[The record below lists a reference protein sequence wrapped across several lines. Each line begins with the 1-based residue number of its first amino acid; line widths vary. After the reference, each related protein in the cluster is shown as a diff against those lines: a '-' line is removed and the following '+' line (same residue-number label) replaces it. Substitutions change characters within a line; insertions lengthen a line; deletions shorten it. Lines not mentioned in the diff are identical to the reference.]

1 MAPSPVFG
9 SRTILSI
16 LLLVSVVALLGGSW
30 ICVAGVMALQA
41 GDSLAIPRLVE
52 RLALLGALTI
62 PSLIALVLLALRRIM
77 RPLKEFQRA
86 AQAIAQGNLDVR
98 VDAHAGDE
106 FAQVAAAFNEM
117 AAQIQQQTTQ
127 LMEQKRFN
135 ELILNSAGE
144 GIVGVDARGV
154 ITFVNLMAARLTG
167 YEPDA
172 LIGKPLHGTLHHA
185 RPNGTRILDKE
196 SPLLASLQD
205 GQIHHASNEVFW
217 HRDGSTFPVE
227 FVSTPI
233 MDGTQIVGS
242 VVTFNDVSERLAAE
256 ALIDQ
261 MAYYDSLTGLPN
273 RLLYQ
278 DRLNQAL
285 AHARRHGRKAA
296 VMMMDL
302 DRFKIINDTLGH
314 PIGDQVLK
322 TVAERLMYRLREVDT
337 VSRLGGDEFA
347 LVLPDLSE
355 ASDIA
360 KIGQII
366 HEEVSRVIRIGE
378 QELFV
383 TPSMGISVYPADGE
397 DAVTLIRNAEVAL
410 YQAKNERNR
419 YQLYAPAMNA
429 SASEWLQLES
439 HLRRAL
445 DRNELFLH
453 YQPQIDLSTGAIVG
467 VEALL
472 RWQHPD
478 WGMVSPARF
487 IPLAEETG
495 LIVPIS
501 EWVLKTAA
509 AQNAAWQRMGLPP
522 VRVAVNLSGRHLAKH
537 AELVKQVDDAL
548 QATGLAP
555 EHLELELTESIL
567 MEDVE
572 ATIRTLGA
580 LSERGVKLSIDDFG
594 TGYSSLS
601 YLKRFP
607 IDTLKIDQAF
617 VREIATS
624 EEDSAIVRAVI
635 ALAHSLHL
643 NVIAEGVETELQAG
657 FLRDHGCDEV
667 QGYFFSRPLPV
678 PDLEAFLSK
687 HRPEAVLDLKR

>member
-1 MAPSPVFG
+1 MTSSTVFG
-9 SRTILSI
+9 PRTILTAF
-16 LLLVSVVALLGGSW
+16 LLVSVAATLGGVGIGLAAVYDLQAGNPDAMSHFFFSLALLGG
-30 ICVAGVMALQA
+30 
-41 GDSLAIPRLVE
+41 LAIP
-52 RLALLGALTI
+52 
-62 PSLIALVLLALRRIM
+62 SLLALGLLAKRCLIQ
-77 RPLKEFQRA
+77 PLEDFQRA
-86 AQAIAQGNLDVR
+86 A
-98 VDAHAGDE
+98 DALTIEGT
-106 FAQVAAAFNEM
+106 QR
-117 AAQIQQQTTQ
+117 QSQ
-127 LMEQKRFN
+127 LMEQQRFN
-135 ELILNSAGE
+135 ALLLDAVGE
-144 GIVGVDARGV
+144 GIVGVDAGGLL
-154 ITFVNLMAARLTG
+154 TFVNTRAARITG
-167 YEPDA
+167 YDPEQ
-172 LIGKPLHGTLHHA
+172 LIGKPLLGTLYRVKA
-185 RPNGTRILDKE
+185 TGTRLLEAD
-196 SPLLASLQD
+196 SPVLASLRD
-205 GQIHHASNEVFW
+205 GLVHHASNEVFW
-217 HRDGSTFPVE
+217 HEDDTTFPVE
-227 FVSTPI
+227 YTSTPI
-233 MDGTQIVGS
+233 MEGETVVGAIY
-242 VVTFNDVSERLAAE
+242 TFNDVSERLAAE
-256 ALIDQ
+256 AMIDQ

-273 RLLYQ
+273 RLLFQ

-285 AHARRHGRKAA
+285 AHARRHRRQTA

-314 PIGDQVLK
+314 PVGDQVLK
-322 TVAERLMYRLREVDT
+322 TVAERLLFRLREVDT

-355 ASDIA
+355 TSDIA
-360 KIGQII
+360 KIGQVI

-383 TPSMGISVYPADGE
+383 TPSVGISVYPSDGN
-397 DAVTLIRNAEVAL
+397 DAVTLIKNAEVAL
-410 YQAKNERNR
+410 YQAKDERNR

-445 DRNELFLH
+445 EREELILH
-453 YQPQIDLSTGAIVG
+453 YQPQINLNSGEIVG
-467 VEALL
+467 VEALI
-472 RWQHPD
+472 RWQHPE

-501 EWVLKTAA
+501 EWVLRTAC
-509 AQNAAWQRMGLPP
+509 AQNAEWQRMGLPP

-537 AELVKQVDDAL
+537 AELVRHVDEAL

-572 ATIRTLGA
+572 AAIQTLGA
-580 LSERGVKLSIDDFG
+580 ISERGVKLSIDDFG

-617 VREIATS
+617 VREIASS
-624 EEDSAIVRAVI
+624 EEDSAIVKAVI
-635 ALAHSLHL
+635 ALAHSLRL
-643 NVIAEGVETELQAG
+643 NVIAEGVETERQLA
-657 FLRDHGCDEV
+657 FLKDHACDEV

-678 PDLEAFLSK
+678 AELSTFLSN
-687 HRPEAVLDLKR
+687 HRPQTVLDVQR

>member
-1 MAPSPVFG
+1 MTSSTVFG
-9 SRTILSI
+9 PRTILTAF
-16 LLLVSVVALLGGSW
+16 LLVSVAATLGGVGIGLAAVYDLQAGNPDAMSHFFFSLALLGG
-30 ICVAGVMALQA
+30 
-41 GDSLAIPRLVE
+41 LAIP
-52 RLALLGALTI
+52 
-62 PSLIALVLLALRRIM
+62 SLLALGLLAKRCLIQ
-77 RPLKEFQRA
+77 PLEDFQRA
-86 AQAIAQGNLDVR
+86 A
-98 VDAHAGDE
+98 DALTIEGT
-106 FAQVAAAFNEM
+106 QR
-117 AAQIQQQTTQ
+117 QSQ
-127 LMEQKRFN
+127 LMEQQRFN
-135 ELILNSAGE
+135 ALLLDAVGE
-144 GIVGVDARGV
+144 GIVGVDAGGLL
-154 ITFVNLMAARLTG
+154 TFVNTRAARITG
-167 YEPDA
+167 YDPEQ
-172 LIGKPLHGTLHHA
+172 LIGKPLLGTLYRVKA
-185 RPNGTRILDKE
+185 TGTRLLEAD
-196 SPLLASLQD
+196 SPVLASLRD
-205 GQIHHASNEVFW
+205 GLVHHASNEVFW
-217 HRDGSTFPVE
+217 HEDDTTFPVE
-227 FVSTPI
+227 YTSTPI
-233 MDGTQIVGS
+233 MEGETVVGAIY
-242 VVTFNDVSERLAAE
+242 TFNDVSERLAAE
-256 ALIDQ
+256 AMIDQ

-273 RLLYQ
+273 RLLFQ

-285 AHARRHGRKAA
+285 AHARRHRRQTA

-314 PIGDQVLK
+314 PVGDQVLK
-322 TVAERLMYRLREVDT
+322 TVAERLLFRLREVDT

-355 ASDIA
+355 TSDIA
-360 KIGQII
+360 KIGQVI

-383 TPSMGISVYPADGE
+383 TPSVGISVYPSDGN
-397 DAVTLIRNAEVAL
+397 DAVTLIKNAEVAL
-410 YQAKNERNR
+410 YQAKDERNR

-445 DRNELFLH
+445 EREELILH
-453 YQPQIDLSTGAIVG
+453 YQPQINLNSGEIVG
-467 VEALL
+467 VEALI
-472 RWQHPD
+472 RWQHPE

-501 EWVLKTAA
+501 EWVLRTAC
-509 AQNAAWQRMGLPP
+509 AQNAEWQRMGLPP

-537 AELVKQVDDAL
+537 AELVRHVDEAL

-572 ATIRTLGA
+572 AAIQTLGA

-617 VREIATS
+617 VREIASS
-624 EEDSAIVRAVI
+624 EEDSAIVKAVI
-635 ALAHSLHL
+635 ALAHSLRL
-643 NVIAEGVETELQAG
+643 NVIAEGVETERQLA
-657 FLRDHGCDEV
+657 FLKDHACDEV

-678 PDLEAFLSK
+678 AELSTFLSN
-687 HRPEAVLDLKR
+687 HRPQTVLDVQR